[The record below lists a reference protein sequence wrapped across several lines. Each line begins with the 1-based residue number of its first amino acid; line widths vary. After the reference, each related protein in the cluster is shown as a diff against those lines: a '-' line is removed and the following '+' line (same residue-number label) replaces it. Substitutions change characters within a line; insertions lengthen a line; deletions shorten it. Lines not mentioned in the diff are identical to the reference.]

1 MVVNGLEKKRDV
13 GAPIAP
19 FPAPLFRVIG
29 ALYALLLLVLVVAL
43 PAGDEF
49 VVDTVVD
56 ADGDEE
62 DTDFKYFKLSQ

>member
-13 GAPIAP
+13 GAPVGL
-19 FPAPLFRVIG
+19 PAPLFRVIG
-29 ALYALLLLVLVVAL
+29 GLYALLLLVLVVAL

-62 DTDFKYFKLSQ
+62 DTDFKYFKLSP